1 MHLVDME
8 NKKLLVEYCL
18 RLADT
23 SLILGQRLGEWC
35 GHGPILEEDIALT
48 NISLDCI
55 GQARGFYTYA
65 AEIEGLGKTEDDYA
79 YLRDEREFRNLLIVE
94 QANGDFAQTIM
105 RQFLVSAFQFY
116 YFEALINSADEKIAA
131 LAEKSLKEVA
141 YHLRHATAWTV
152 RLGDG
157 TEESRQRME
166 KAVEE
171 LWPFTGDMFDVDSV
185 DEELI
190 RQSVAADVRKLKPR
204 WEKKVKEVFDE
215 ATLKVPENV
224 FMMSGS
230 REGKHT
236 ELLGYI
242 LAEMQ
247 SLHRAHPG
255 AQW

>member
-1 MHLVDME
+1 VK
-8 NKKLLVEYCL
+8 NYIKEYCL

-55 GQARGFYTYA
+55 GQSRGFYTYA
-65 AEIEGLGKTEDDYA
+65 AELEGNGKTEDDYA

-94 QANGDFAQTIM
+94 QSNVDFAQTIM
-105 RQFLVSAFQFY
+105 RQFLVSAFQVYFY
-116 YFEALINSADEKIAA
+116 DALKNSSDKTLAA
-131 LAEKSLKEVA
+131 LAAKSLKEVT
-141 YHLRHATAWTV
+141 YHLRHSSAWV
-152 RLGDG
+152 IRLGDG
-157 TEESRQRME
+157 TEESKRRIE
-166 KAVEE
+166 NAIDE
-171 LWPFTGDMFDVDSV
+171 LWPYTGDMFDMDETDQMLAEKSIAVD
-185 DEELI
+185 
-190 RQSVAADVRKLKPR
+190 RKKLKPL
-204 WEKKVKEVFDE
+204 WDMKVQEVFSE
-215 ATLKVPENV
+215 ATLTVPQNI

-236 ELLGYI
+236 EHLGFI

-255 AQW
+255 VQW

>member
-1 MHLVDME
+1 ME
-8 NKKLLVEYCL
+8 NKKLIVEYCL

-35 GHGPILEEDIALT
+35 GPGPILEEDIALT

-65 AEIEGLGKTEDDYA
+65 AQTEGLGKTEDDYA

-94 QANGDFAQTIM
+94 QANGDFGQTIM

-116 YFEALINSADEKIAA
+116 FFDALKKSADKTIAA

-141 YHLRHATAWTV
+141 YHLRHSSSWV
-152 RLGDG
+152 IRLGDG
-157 TEESRQRME
+157 TEESHQRMV
-166 KAVEE
+166 KAIDE
-171 LWPFTGDMFDVDSV
+171 LWLYTGDMFDMDSV

-190 RQSVAADVRKLKPR
+190 KLSIAVDTKKIKPL
-204 WEKKVKEVFDE
+204 WDKKVKEVFEE
-215 ATLKVPENV
+215 ATLSIPENV

>member
-1 MHLVDME
+1 ME
-8 NKKLLVEYCL
+8 KHNQLAEYCL

-65 AEIEGLGKTEDDYA
+65 AEVEGGGKTEDDYA
-79 YLRDEREFRNLLIVE
+79 YLRDEREFKNLLIVE
-94 QANGDFAQTIM
+94 QPNGDFGQTVM
-105 RQFLVSAFQFY
+105 RQFLVSAFQY
-116 YFEALINSADEKIAA
+116 YFFDALKNSSDKTLAA
-131 LAEKSLKEVA
+131 LAEKSLKETT
-141 YHLRHATAWTV
+141 YHLRHSSAWV
-152 RLGDG
+152 IRLGDG

-166 KAVEE
+166 NAIDA
-171 LWPFTGDMFDVDSV
+171 LWPYTGDMFDMDDTDAAMLKISAGVDTKK
-185 DEELI
+185 I
-190 RQSVAADVRKLKPR
+190 KPL
-204 WEKKVKEVFDE
+204 WEKKVSDVFAE
-215 ATLKVPENV
+215 ATLEVPENV

-236 ELLGYI
+236 EALGYI

-247 SLHRAHPG
+247 SLHRANPG
-255 AQW
+255 AEW

>member
-1 MHLVDME
+1 VKDQLI
-8 NKKLLVEYCL
+8 EYSL

-65 AEIEGLGKTEDDYA
+65 SELEGSGKTEDDYA

-94 QANGDFAQTIM
+94 QPNIDFAQTILT
-105 RQFLVSAFQFY
+105 QFLVSAFQY
-116 YFEALINSADEKIAA
+116 YFFDALSNSSDKTIAA
-131 LAEKSLKEVA
+131 LAAKSLKEVS
-141 YHLRHATAWTV
+141 YHLRHASAWV
-152 RLGDG
+152 IRLGDG
-157 TEESRQRME
+157 TAESRTRME
-166 KAVEE
+166 KALDE
-171 LWPFTGDMFDVDSV
+171 LWLYTGDMFDMDELEKSLAEKSIAVD
-185 DEELI
+185 
-190 RQSVAADVRKLKPR
+190 RKKLKSS
-204 WEKKVKEVFDE
+204 WDKKVKEVFSE
-215 ATLKVPENV
+215 ATLTVPQDV

-230 REGKHT
+230 SEGKHT
-236 ELLGYI
+236 EHLGFI

>member
-1 MHLVDME
+1 M
-8 NKKLLVEYCL
+8 KEYLIKYSL

-65 AEIEGLGKTEDDYA
+65 AELDGSGKTEDDFA
-79 YLRDEREFRNLLIVE
+79 YLRDEREFENLLIVE
-94 QANGDFAQTIM
+94 QPNGDFGQTIM
-105 RQFLVSAFQFY
+105 RQFLVSAFQY
-116 YFEALINSADEKIAA
+116 YFFEELTNSKDKTISA
-131 LAEKSLKEVA
+131 LAEKSLKEVS
-141 YHLRHATAWTV
+141 YHLRHSSAWV
-152 RLGDG
+152 IRLGDG
-157 TEESRQRME
+157 TEESKRRME

-171 LWPFTGDMFDVDSV
+171 LWMYTGDMFDM
-185 DEELI
+185 DETDAALI
-190 RQSVAADVRKLKPR
+190 KEFIAADTKIIKPLWENKVR
-204 WEKKVKEVFDE
+204 EVFAE
-215 ATLKVPENV
+215 ASLTIPENV

-236 ELLGYI
+236 ENLGFI

-255 AQW
+255 AEW

>member
-1 MHLVDME
+1 MKNNVI
-8 NKKLLVEYCL
+8 EYCL

-65 AEIEGLGKTEDDYA
+65 SQLDGNEKTEDDYA

-94 QANGDFAQTIM
+94 QPNVDFAQTMM

-116 YFEALINSADEKIAA
+116 FFDALKNSSDKTLAA
-131 LAEKSLKEVA
+131 LAAKSLKEVT
-141 YHLRHATAWTV
+141 YHLRHSSAWII

-157 TEESRQRME
+157 TEESRRRIQS
-166 KAVEE
+166 AIDE
-171 LWPFTGDMFDVDSV
+171 LWPYTGDMFDMDEAEQMLAEKSIAVDTK
-185 DEELI
+185 
-190 RQSVAADVRKLKPR
+190 RLKPL
-204 WEKKVKEVFDE
+204 WEKKVQEIFSE
-215 ATLKVPENV
+215 ATLAVPQDV

-236 ELLGYI
+236 ENLGFI

-255 AQW
+255 VQW

>member
-1 MHLVDME
+1 MKNYVI
-8 NKKLLVEYCL
+8 EYCL

-48 NISLDCI
+48 NISLDSI

-65 AEIEGLGKTEDDYA
+65 AELEGKEKTEDDYA

-94 QANGDFAQTIM
+94 QPNVDFAQTIM
-105 RQFLVSAFQFY
+105 RQFLVSTFQFY
-116 YFEALINSADEKIAA
+116 FFDALKNSSDQTLAA
-131 LAEKSLKEVA
+131 LAAKSLKEVT
-141 YHLRHATAWTV
+141 YHLRHSSAWV
-152 RLGDG
+152 IRLGDG
-157 TEESRQRME
+157 TEESKRKIE
-166 KAVEE
+166 SSIDE
-171 LWPFTGDMFDVDSV
+171 LWPYTGDMFDMDETELVLAEKSIAVDSK
-185 DEELI
+185 
-190 RQSVAADVRKLKPR
+190 KLKPL
-204 WEKKVKEVFDE
+204 WEKKVQEIFSE
-215 ATLKVPENV
+215 ATLNVPQNI

-236 ELLGYI
+236 ENLGFI

-255 AQW
+255 VQW